1 MDERIV
7 LYVNSKYGGIDE
19 GEKWFSNLS
28 AQFKQCALCTIL
40 SHCTK
45 CAMLDGK
52 RMKQPPKQS
61 DFNQPSVTFL
71 CFGCPMPVRS
81 LPTSRADFIPCD
93 SFMQRAYCLLTYG
106 HPKIQVAPAGLE
118 PMISAMVEHYDG
130 IAERSWVRISL
141 KLPEIFRCPYETI
154 GSSKARAFLRR
165 GRQPEENIL
174 LARTVA
180 SLRILY

>member
-1 MDERIV
+1 MRV
-7 LYVNSKYGGIDE
+7 IDE

-52 RMKQPPKQS
+52 RMKQPPEQS

-71 CFGCPMPVRS
+71 CFRCPMPVRS
-81 LPTSRADFIPCD
+81 FPTSRADFIPCD

-106 HPKIQVAPAGLE
+106 HPKN
-118 PMISAMVEHYDG
+118 S
-130 IAERSWVRISL
+130 
-141 KLPEIFRCPYETI
+141 
-154 GSSKARAFLRR
+154 GSSSGTRTHDLCDGRALRR
-165 GRQPEENIL
+165 YRREVMGSNLVE
-174 LARTVA
+174 AT
-180 SLRILY
+180 